1 MESTCSS
8 ESCGKGPATRYR
20 CRYVTARWEAGLK
33 DIARSALFGGLI
45 VAGTVVVPGASASAA
60 CPDPA
65 TGSVPL
71 APISSTDKPVVFR
84 GSGSGHGLGMSQYG
98 ARGAGLLGCSATEIL
113 TTYYRGA
120 RRASIAVPSS
130 IGVWMLES
138 GTSATVMVESD
149 STRSATVRWRQ
160 KQRLVAVQSEG
171 TTWTLRQTGSIVTL
185 IDHTG
190 RTRFSKTAPGQSLI
204 ADHSGVVVR
213 LRTFA
218 GSTLRIDRRN
228 KWDYARFDY
237 TAAGLDAQQW
247 FRDNAEGPAMNKYLY
262 GVAEIPPTWPAAT
275 QQAQAIAA
283 RTFAVRVNRVLY
295 ATSRDQ
301 YYAGHNPVQDAP
313 TSAWRRAVEATTG
326 SVMVDGYG
334 RPIEAFYS
342 ASAAGFTEDNRY
354 VWGGSG
360 VSYLQAVDDSAW
372 ANASS
377 DPYAQWST
385 SFTKS
390 EIATAFGLTS
400 VSTVTVGAKGT
411 ASRLQGVRITGEDD
425 GVTVTRSYTGGNVVQ
440 RLGLRSPG
448 FEITTR

>member
-1 MESTCSS
+1 M
-8 ESCGKGPATRYR
+8 
-20 CRYVTARWEAGLK
+20 TARWEAGLK
-33 DIARSALFGGLI
+33 NTTRSALFAGVI

-65 TGSVPL
+65 TGSMPLVPI
-71 APISSTDKPVVFR
+71 ASTDKTVVFR
-84 GSGSGHGLGMSQYG
+84 GSGNGHSLGMSQYG

-120 RRASIAVPSS
+120 QPATLTMPQSV
-130 IGVWMLES
+130 GVWMLQS
-138 GTSATVMVESD
+138 GTSATVTVEPD
-149 STRSATVRWRQ
+149 STRTAGVRWRQ
-160 KQRLVAVQSEG
+160 KQRLVAVQDEG
-171 TTWTLRQTGSIVTL
+171 TTWTLRQSGSVVTL
-185 IDHTG
+185 IDHMG
-190 RTRFSKTAPGQSLI
+190 RTRFSKTAPGQSLL

-213 LRTFA
+213 LSTFA
-218 GSTLRIDRRN
+218 GSSLRLDRRN
-228 KWDYARFDY
+228 KWDYTRFDY

-275 QQAQAIAA
+275 QQAQATAA

-301 YYAGHNPVQDAP
+301 YYAGHNPAQDAP
-313 TSAWRRAVEATTG
+313 TSAWRQAIDATTA
-326 SVMVDGYG
+326 SVMVDGAG
-334 RPIEAFYS
+334 RPIEAYYS
-342 ASAAGFTEDNRY
+342 ASAAGSTEDNRY
-354 VWGGSG
+354 VWGGAG

-377 DPYAQWST
+377 DPYAQWSK
-385 SFTKS
+385 SFTKA